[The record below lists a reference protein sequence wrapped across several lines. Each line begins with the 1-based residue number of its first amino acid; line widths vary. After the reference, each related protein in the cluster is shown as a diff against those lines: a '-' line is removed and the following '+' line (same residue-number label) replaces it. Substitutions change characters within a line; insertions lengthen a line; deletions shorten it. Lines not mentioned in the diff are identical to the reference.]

1 MKPKIGFNTDVFVED
16 SGRTVTR
23 MNILY
28 SDLIIQHGGIPV
40 IFPPGVLPQEVASGL
55 DGFFLIGGDDY
66 KCSLPAS
73 GEIPDRYLEV
83 HPRREETDL
92 NWASWLIKSDLPV
105 LGLCGGWQALCGA
118 AGGTIYGDSESEVKD
133 PVQHRRIGKGDLPS
147 HIVQWHGFQGGGLPP
162 GSFEVNSSHHQSVA
176 TLPTD
181 WRILASTSDGII
193 EACCDPAERII
204 GIQWHPELNREEPL
218 GHFIL
223 NRFIEQV
230 RSRLELDSA

>member
-92 NWASWLIKSDLPV
+92 NWASWLIKSDLHCPWSMRWIASPL
-105 LGLCGGWQALCGA
+105 LGSRWNHL
-118 AGGTIYGDSESEVKD
+118 
-133 PVQHRRIGKGDLPS
+133 
-147 HIVQWHGFQGGGLPP
+147 
-162 GSFEVNSSHHQSVA
+162 
-176 TLPTD
+176 
-181 WRILASTSDGII
+181 WRY
-193 EACCDPAERII
+193 RK
-204 GIQWHPELNREEPL
+204 
-218 GHFIL
+218 
-223 NRFIEQV
+223 
-230 RSRLELDSA
+230 